1 LAPNIR
7 GSEAAAKVLDT
18 ISALAPPVKAE
29 VRTGDPVAWE
39 PEPNENPEKG
49 LGLAVSSFFSST
61 STVLGFTMTGV
72 CLKEKPPIEV
82 VEVELGVALLET
94 LPNPDVLTELLE
106 PKVNPE
112 AAVLAVGAAVEA
124 GEPKLKPEA

>member
-1 LAPNIR
+1 
-7 GSEAAAKVLDT
+7 
-18 ISALAPPVKAE
+18 
-29 VRTGDPVAWE
+29 
-39 PEPNENPEKG
+39 
-49 LGLAVSSFFSST
+49 
-61 STVLGFTMTGV
+61 MTGA